1 MYCSW
6 LGQKYLVVFFPFSRK
21 QLMNQQSLVRAS
33 TFWPSSPSSSSLS
46 SSRSHSCGVL
56 RSSTHT
62 HTQCAHLILSNYVKV
77 TMQIEIQQY
86 GGPSPWLKLFLVCLT
101 HNYWQRINIAFSCW
115 HMFARSCICKLFLF
129 RKWLRT
135 KPRPMRGARGV
146 V

>member
-6 LGQKYLVVFFPFSRK
+6 LGQKYLVVFSPFSRK

-62 HTQCAHLILSNYVKV
+62 HTHTQCAHLILSNYVKV
-77 TMQIEIQQY
+77 TMQIETQQY
-86 GGPSPWLKLFLVCLT
+86 GGRTFILIET
-101 HNYWQRINIAFSCW
+101 FSCVSHSQLLAENQYSIFLLAYVCTQL
-115 HMFARSCICKLFLF
+115 HMQTLFV
-129 RKWLRT
+129 
-135 KPRPMRGARGV
+135 PEV
-146 V
+146 VTY

>member
-46 SSRSHSCGVL
+46 SSHSHSCGVL
-56 RSSTHT
+56 RSSTHTHT

-77 TMQIEIQQY
+77 TMQIETQQY
-86 GGPSPWLKLFLVCLT
+86 GGRTFILIETFSRVSHSQLLAENQYSIFLLACVCTQLHMQTLFV
-101 HNYWQRINIAFSCW
+101 
-115 HMFARSCICKLFLF
+115 
-129 RKWLRT
+129 
-135 KPRPMRGARGV
+135 PEV
-146 V
+146 VTY